1 MARCA
6 HLAHRTAGIV
16 IQRMISLIE
25 GTLDV
30 LSMAHRLALLF
41 QFLLFTLAEAGIR
54 QLLILVLQEVLV
66 LPVALD
72 VVLQLLQ
79 LVLQQLISVIRLVVF
94 RQFLAVLRYD
104 VHHAQLEVL
113 LVQQQV
119 LVL

>member
-1 MARCA
+1 MAGCA

-25 GTLDV
+25 GSLDV

-41 QFLLFTLAEAGIR
+41 QLLLFTLAEAGIR

-79 LVLQQLISVIRLVVF
+79 LALQQLISVIRLVVF